1 MAALKKRLLD
11 SVGGA
16 ALVRLQTS
24 LARKSPTK
32 IESIGI
38 RFGRLFW
45 RFGKRRRRTA
55 LSNLRLAF
63 PQWTDDR
70 IETTA
75 RAVFEHFG
83 LTALDFLAGRTRKL
97 ADLEASMEIVGRE
110 RLDAAIAQRKGTL
123 LVTGHFGNWE
133 RAAAWLSY
141 SGYPL
146 NVIIRDANQQG
157 VNQVVNSLRTM
168 AGTKVIPRGNA
179 VRPMLECLKANEIL
193 GILADQNAEDA
204 FLPFFG
210 RPAGT
215 NLGIGVVQGR
225 TQSVV
230 QTFTC
235 VRTGPNRYRL
245 EFGDWL
251 EPEPG
256 FEVKGEGLLRAYN
269 AWLEGEIRK
278 VPEQWLWFHDRWRGA
293 REAGLL

>member
-11 SVGGA
+11 SMGGT
-16 ALVRLQTS
+16 ALVRLQGS

-32 IESIGI
+32 IETIGI
-38 RFGRLFW
+38 RLGRLFW
-45 RFGKRRRRTA
+45 KLGKRRRETA
-55 LSNLRLAF
+55 LSNLKLAF
-63 PQWTDDR
+63 PEWTDEQR
-70 IETTA
+70 SQTA
-75 RAVFEHFG
+75 RDVFDHFG
-83 LTALDFLAGRTRKL
+83 LTSLDFLAGRTRTL
-97 ADLEASMEIVGRE
+97 ADLEASMDIVGRE
-110 RLDAAIAQRKGTL
+110 NLDAAIAQGRGTL

-168 AGTKVIPRGNA
+168 TGTKVIPRGNA
-179 VRPMLECLKANEIL
+179 IRPMLECLKANEIL

-210 RPAGT
+210 HPAGT

-225 TQSVV
+225 TNSVV

-235 VRTGPNRYRL
+235 LRTGPNRYRL
-245 EFGDWL
+245 EFGRTL
-251 EPEPG
+251 EPLEG

-269 AWLEGEIRK
+269 AWLEEEIRAT
-278 VPEQWLWFHDRWRGA
+278 PGQWLWFHDRWRAA